1 MLIDP
6 HLSAAWRGAFAA
18 PEGCKDFAD
27 SITLHR
33 KDNITRWRDKNTPL
47 LCKLA
52 ESSPEAH

>member
-33 KDNITRWRDKNTPL
+33 KDNITRWRGQEYST
-47 LCKLA
+47 A
-52 ESSPEAH
+52 VQISRIVA